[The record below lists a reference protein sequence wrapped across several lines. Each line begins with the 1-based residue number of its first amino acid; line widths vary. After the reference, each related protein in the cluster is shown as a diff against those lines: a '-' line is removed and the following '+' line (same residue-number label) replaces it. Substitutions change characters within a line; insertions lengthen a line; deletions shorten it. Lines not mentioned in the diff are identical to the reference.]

1 MRILALDTSTNVASV
16 AILEDDVIIG
26 EYSCNK
32 GKTHSQRLMPMIQSL
47 LEKVNLCAKDMD
59 AFSASIG
66 PGSFTGLRIGVTTV
80 KAMAFVAGKP
90 VISIY
95 TLDALAYNLP
105 MSSALICPI
114 IDARNK
120 QVFTAIYRFVNGKL
134 ERLTDYLGIHINEL
148 VDIIRPM
155 EGEIV
160 LLGDACGMHKDYFEA
175 ELGERLRIAP
185 PNIALA
191 KASSVAVLARDAFL
205 DGKLESCYDMVPF
218 YLRKSQAEREKD
230 MLETALEKSEKKV
243 TAND

>member
-47 LEKVNLCAKDMD
+47 LEKVGLCATDMD

-80 KAMAFVAGKP
+80 KSMAFAARKP
-90 VISIY
+90 VISVH
-95 TLDALAYNLP
+95 TLDALAYNCS
-105 MSSALICPI
+105 MSKALICPI
-114 IDARNK
+114 IDARNS
-120 QVFTAIYRFVNGKL
+120 QVFTAIYKFVNGKL

-160 LLGDACGMHKDYFEA
+160 LLGDACSMHRDYFAA
-175 ELGERLRIAP
+175 ELGERLSIAP
-185 PNIALA
+185 PNTALA
-191 KASSVAVLARDAFL
+191 KASSVAVLARNAFL

-218 YLRKSQAEREKD
+218 YLRKSQAERER
-230 MLETALEKSEKKV
+230 EISEKKV
-243 TAND
+243 IAND

>member
-47 LEKVNLCAKDMD
+47 LEKVGLSATDMD

-80 KAMAFVAGKP
+80 KAMAFAAEKP
-90 VISIY
+90 VISIH
-95 TLDALAYNLP
+95 TLDALAFNLS
-105 MSSALICPI
+105 MSKALICPI
-114 IDARNK
+114 IDARNS
-120 QVFTAIYRFVNGKL
+120 QVFTAVYRFINNKL

-148 VDIIRPM
+148 IDIIRPM

-160 LLGDACGMHKDYFEA
+160 LLGDACAMHRDYFTT
-175 ELGERLRIAP
+175 ELGERLRFAP
-185 PNIALA
+185 PNTALA
-191 KASSVAVLARDAFL
+191 KASSVAVLASNAFV

-218 YLRKSQAEREKD
+218 YLRKSQAEREK
-230 MLETALEKSEKKV
+230 ENSEKKV
-243 TAND
+243 IAND

>member
-47 LEKVNLCAKDMD
+47 LEKVGLNATDMD

-66 PGSFTGLRIGVTTV
+66 PGSFTGLRIGVTTI
-80 KAMAFVAGKP
+80 KAMAFAAGKP
-90 VISIY
+90 VISVY

-105 MSSALICPI
+105 MSKALICPI
-114 IDARNK
+114 IDARNS

-134 ERLTDYLGIHINEL
+134 ERLTDYLGIHIYEL
-148 VDIIRPM
+148 VDIIRLM
-155 EGEIV
+155 EGEVV
-160 LLGDACGMHKDYFEA
+160 LLGDAYNMHKDYFVQ
-175 ELGERLRIAP
+175 ELGERVSLAP

-191 KASSVAVLARDAFL
+191 KAASVAVLARNAFL
-205 DGKLESCYDMVPF
+205 QGKVESCIDMVPF
-218 YLRKSQAEREKD
+218 YLRKSQAEREKE
-230 MLETALEKSEKKV
+230 MNEKKV
-243 TAND
+243 IAND

>member
-16 AILEDDVIIG
+16 AILEDDVVIG

-47 LEKVNLCAKDMD
+47 LEKVGLCATDMD

-80 KAMAFVAGKP
+80 KSMAFAAGKP
-90 VISIY
+90 VISVN
-95 TLDALAYNLP
+95 TLDALACNLS
-105 MSSALICPI
+105 MSKALLCPI
-114 IDARNK
+114 IDARNN
-120 QVFTAIYRFVNGKL
+120 QVFTAIYKYVNGKL

-148 VDIIRPM
+148 VDIIRSM
-155 EGEIV
+155 EGEII
-160 LLGDACGMHKDYFEA
+160 LLGDACTMHRDYFVS
-175 ELGERLRIAP
+175 ELGERLSIAP
-185 PNIALA
+185 PNTVLA
-191 KASSVAVLARDAFL
+191 KASSVAVLARNAFL

-218 YLRKSQAEREKD
+218 YLRKSQAERERE
-230 MLETALEKSEKKV
+230 LSEKKV